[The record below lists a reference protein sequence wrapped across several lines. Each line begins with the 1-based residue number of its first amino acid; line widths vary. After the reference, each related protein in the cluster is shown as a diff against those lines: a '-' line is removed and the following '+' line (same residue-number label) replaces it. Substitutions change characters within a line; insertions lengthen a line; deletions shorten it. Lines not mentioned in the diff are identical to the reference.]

1 LPPTLP
7 AGNISTLDTLM
18 SPIAPPNPPSSAPA
32 RPLPDTLRAAFAPV
46 PDLAAAEAYTRGLAH
61 SHYEN
66 FSVVSFLLPKHL
78 RQDFCNVYAFCRIA
92 DDLGDEVGDRAQAA
106 EYLARFREQLHAC
119 YEGKA
124 DTAVFVALRG
134 TIARHDIP
142 IQPFLDLIDAF
153 EQDQRID
160 RYDTFEQLRDYCRRS
175 ADPVG
180 RLVLYLCGYRDEQRQ
195 RLSDRTCT
203 ALQLAN
209 FWQDVARDFAERNR
223 IYIPRDSMSSFG
235 VTEEQ
240 IAASRCD
247 DNFRNLMRFE
257 VERARQ
263 LFDEGAALLPL
274 LEPAVRRQISL
285 FEQGGR
291 AILRAIE
298 RQNYDTL
305 SRRPSLSPW
314 QKGRLMLKAVGVA
327 LAQKL
332 SRNGKGDRSR

>member
-1 LPPTLP
+1 
-7 AGNISTLDTLM
+7 M
-18 SPIAPPNPPSSAPA
+18 SHLAPPNPAATLPAP
-32 RPLPDTLRAAFAPV
+32 PLPDTIRAAFAPV
-46 PDLAAAEAYTRGLAH
+46 PDIAAAEAYTRQLAH

-92 DDLGDEVGDRAQAA
+92 DDLGDEVGDRALAA

-119 YEGKA
+119 YDGRA

-142 IQPFLDLIDAF
+142 IRPFLDLIDAF

-160 RYDTFEQLRDYCRRS
+160 RYDTFEQLVDYCRRS

-209 FWQDVARDFAERNR
+209 FWQDVARDLADRNR
-223 IYIPRDSMSSFG
+223 IYIPRESMARFS
-235 VTEEQ
+235 VTEDQ
-240 IAASRCD
+240 IAAGRCD
-247 DNFRNLMRFE
+247 QNFRNLMRFE
-257 VERARQ
+257 VDRTRG
-263 LFDEGAALLPL
+263 LFDEGAKLLPL
-274 LEPAVRRQISL
+274 LAPPVRRQISL

-291 AILRAIE
+291 AILKAIE

-305 SRRPSLSPW
+305 TRRPTLSKL
-314 QKGRLMLKAVGVA
+314 QKGRLMLKALGVA
-327 LAQKL
+327 LLQKL
-332 SRNGKGDRSR
+332 TPPSRPPQQQGGR

>member
-1 LPPTLP
+1 
-7 AGNISTLDTLM
+7 M
-18 SPIAPPNPPSSAPA
+18 SHLAQTNPPIAAAPA
-32 RPLPDTLRAAFAPV
+32 PTPPPALPDTIRAAFAPV
-46 PDLAAAEAYTRGLAH
+46 SDIIAAQTYTRQLAH

-92 DDLGDEVGDRAQAA
+92 DDLGDEVPDRALAA
-106 EYLARFREQLHAC
+106 QYLARFRDQLHAC

-124 DTAVFVALRG
+124 DTAVFVALRQ
-134 TIARHDIP
+134 TITRHYIP

-160 RYDTFEQLRDYCRRS
+160 RYDTFDQLVDYCRRS

-180 RLVLYLCGYRDEQRQ
+180 RLVLYLCGYRDEERQ
-195 RLSDRTCT
+195 QLSDRTCT

-209 FWQDVARDFAERNR
+209 FWQDVQRDLADRNR
-223 IYIPRDSMSSFG
+223 IYIPRESMSRFN

-240 IAASRCD
+240 ITAGRCD
-247 DNFRNLMRFE
+247 ENFRNLMRFE
-257 VERARQ
+257 VDRTRR
-263 LFDEGAALLPL
+263 LFDEGAKLLPL

-291 AILRAIE
+291 AILQAIV

-305 SRRPSLSPW
+305 SHRPSLSAL
-314 QKGRLMLKAVGVA
+314 QKGRLMLKALGVA
-327 LAQKL
+327 VMQKL
-332 SRNGKGDRSR
+332 SPQSQQGGH